1 MKTASPR
8 LITRLLLAASC
19 IISPLAFAHGDVT
32 PQAVDTKTLPALGEQ
47 WREENPYRS
56 NKEAIR
62 IGTSAYGQN
71 CARCHGLQA
80 VSGGIAPDL
89 RQLDRDCL
97 TQKDETKKQAC
108 FKEIDNYFTLSAKR
122 GKTRNGAVYMPPFE
136 GILNQ
141 EAIWSIKAYLET
153 LRVMPA
159 MPAVATTQASTQA
172 GTKPAAGEKTAS
184 KKKL

>member
-1 MKTASPR
+1 MKTASPQ
-8 LITRLLLAASC
+8 LIARLLLTASC
-19 IISPLAFAHGDVT
+19 AISPLVFAHGDVT
-32 PQAVDTKTLPALGEQ
+32 PQAVDTKTLPSLGEQ
-47 WREENPYRS
+47 WREENPYRA
-56 NKEAIR
+56 NNEAIR
-62 IGTSAYGQN
+62 IGTSAFAQN

-89 RQLDRDCL
+89 RQIDRDCL

-159 MPAVATTQASTQA
+159 MPVMAAPQSSA
-172 GTKPAAGEKTAS
+172 KPAIAEKTSS

>member
-1 MKTASPR
+1 MKTAKTILISR
-8 LITRLLLAASC
+8 LAIALSC
-19 IISPLAFAHGDVT
+19 TFSALAFAHGDVT
-32 PQAVDTKTLPALGEQ
+32 PQSVDTKTLPTLGEQ

-62 IGTSAYGQN
+62 VGDSAFAQN

-89 RQLDRDCL
+89 RMLDRDCL
-97 TQKDETKKQAC
+97 TQKDENKKKAC
-108 FKEIDNYFTLSAKR
+108 FKEVDGYFSMSARR

-153 LRVMPA
+153 VRI
-159 MPAVATTQASTQA
+159 MPAVANAQPAAAQPASKSAST
-172 GTKPAAGEKTAS
+172 EKTS
-184 KKKL
+184 TKKKL